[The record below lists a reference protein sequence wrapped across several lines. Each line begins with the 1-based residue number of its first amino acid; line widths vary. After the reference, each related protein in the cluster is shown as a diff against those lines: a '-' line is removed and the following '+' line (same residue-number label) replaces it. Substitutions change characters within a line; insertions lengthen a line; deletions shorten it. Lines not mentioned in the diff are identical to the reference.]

1 MAVNEE
7 LGSRNS
13 QVISLVNLGT
23 VEYLASRLEHA
34 REHLDRAVELSRAI
48 GNFSG
53 SYDAQRWLA
62 LVHLTAGHHAR
73 AAELATSAIE
83 LAARGGTGG
92 RRPTRTPLWRPSSW
106 RAATPSGPSAPAGK
120 RCG

>member
-1 MAVNEE
+1 
-7 LGSRNS
+7 
-13 QVISLVNLGT
+13 
-23 VEYLASRLEHA
+23 
-34 REHLDRAVELSRAI
+34 VELSRAI

-53 SYDAQRWLA
+53 SCDAQRWLA

-106 RAATPSGPSAPAGK
+106 RGNPERAVGACREALRVTESSDSTDDVGPGE
-120 RCG
+120 

>member
-34 REHLDRAVELSRAI
+34 REHLD
-48 GNFSG
+48 G
-53 SYDAQRWLA
+53 RW
-62 LVHLTAGHHAR
+62 
-73 AAELATSAIE
+73 S
-83 LAARGGTGG
+83 
-92 RRPTRTPLWRPSSW
+92 
-106 RAATPSGPSAPAGK
+106 
-120 RCG
+120 